1 MTEMREITWTEAI
14 EIATRRRDNMGG
26 LPLYVVFN
34 GLKGDFDS
42 LRNLGIV
49 GKMEE
54 DYYGNWRICAG
65 TGTWYLPTNS
75 TVWVG

>member
-1 MTEMREITWTEAI
+1 MQEITWTEAI
-14 EIATRRRDNMGG
+14 EIATRWRDNMGG

-34 GLKGDFDS
+34 GRKGDFCS

-49 GKMEE
+49 GQVEE
-54 DYYGNWRICAG
+54 DEYGDWRIY
-65 TGTWYLPTNS
+65 TGTSHLYLHPNS